1 MFIVKISIPK
11 VKMAVLKNLLIFGEK
26 YLSQSVRLLEGGW
39 GLKGYLAKFRLN
51 VQYPYLGLSQDM
63 CGLAK

>member
-39 GLKGYLAKFRLN
+39 GLKGYLAQFRLN